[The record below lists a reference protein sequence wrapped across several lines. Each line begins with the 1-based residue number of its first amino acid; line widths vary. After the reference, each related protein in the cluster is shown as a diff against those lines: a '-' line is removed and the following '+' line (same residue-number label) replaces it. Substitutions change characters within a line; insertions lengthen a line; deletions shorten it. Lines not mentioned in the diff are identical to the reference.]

1 MNNLLAFVWL
11 VIIGTN
17 GAQVYSD
24 EQWHYQGWTILLGA
38 LYFPFVYQTQFLR
51 LLLSKDFQLVL
62 LLLALPI
69 LLMLFSDRSFD
80 RGDYT
85 SQISIVLVFVVAS
98 TIALR
103 DDFDHA
109 LAMTAIVIVAIG
121 TALNLYEL
129 FIENN
134 VWSNAPGRSA
144 GFYRNP
150 NISGEALV
158 GYGMIFMLARSGK
171 LRIADLVVVAMALAG
186 VIATFSRGGILAGPL
201 LLAAAVGM
209 RAQTKHMPGIVA
221 GSIAVS
227 LLSLEFFSYIFYNLE
242 LSEDAS
248 VRIFSLID
256 SFGVGD
262 FMADRGEVG
271 MHSFT
276 VAMESPITGAGA
288 GTISRMVQGPHNMF
302 IAVLVESGMVGVAIY
317 VASIIRLT
325 LVALRAERAY
335 SGRIL
340 LVVGWLTIFSF
351 VSHTLLSNAGTI
363 PLLGFAVARACQI
376 ASGAVRTNR

>member
-1 MNNLLAFVWL
+1 MNNLLALVWL

-24 EQWHYQGWTILLGA
+24 EEWHYQGWTILAGA

-51 LLLSKDFQLVL
+51 LLLFKDFHLVL

-69 LLMLFSDRSFD
+69 LLMLLSDRSFD
-80 RGDYT
+80 RGEYT
-85 SQISIVLVFVVAS
+85 SQIGIVLIFVVAS

-109 LAMTAIVIVAIG
+109 LAIAAFVIVAIG

-134 VWSNAPGRSA
+134 VWSSAPGRSA

-158 GYGMIFMLARSGK
+158 GYGLIFMLARSGK
-171 LRIADLVVVAMALAG
+171 LRIADLLVVAVALAG

-201 LLAAAVGM
+201 LLAAAAGM
-209 RAQTKHMPGIVA
+209 RAQTEHMLGIVA

-227 LLSLEFFSYIFYNLE
+227 LLSLEFFSYIFYNVE

-256 SFGVGD
+256 DLGVGD
-262 FMADRGEVG
+262 FMAERGELG
-271 MHSFT
+271 MISFDL
-276 VAMESPITGAGA
+276 AMESPITGLGA
-288 GTISRMVQGPHNMF
+288 GTISQMAQGPHNTF
-302 IAVLVESGMVGVAIY
+302 IAVLVESGMVGVVIY
-317 VASIIRLT
+317 VASMIRLT

-335 SGRIL
+335 AGRIL
-340 LVVGWLTIFSF
+340 LVVGWLIIFSF
-351 VSHTLLSNAGTI
+351 VSHTVLSNAPTI

-376 ASGAVRTNR
+376 TSRAVRTNR

>member
-24 EQWHYQGWTILLGA
+24 EEWHYQGWTILVGA

-69 LLMLFSDRSFD
+69 LLMLHSDRSFD

-109 LAMTAIVIVAIG
+109 LAMTAFVIVAIG

-134 VWSNAPGRSA
+134 VWSSAPGRSA
-144 GFYRNP
+144 GFYMNP
-150 NISGEALV
+150 NISGEVLV

-201 LLAAAVGM
+201 LLAAAAAM
-209 RAQTKHMPGIVA
+209 RAQTKHMSGIVA
-221 GSIAVS
+221 GGIALS
-227 LLSLEFFSYIFYNLE
+227 LLSLGFFSYIFNNLD

-248 VRIFSLID
+248 VRVFSLID

-262 FMADRGEVG
+262 YEADRGELG
-271 MHSFT
+271 MQSFD
-276 VAMESPITGAGA
+276 VAMESPITGLGA
-288 GTISRMVQGPHNMF
+288 GTISQMVQGPHNMF
-302 IAVLVESGMVGVAIY
+302 IAVLVESGMVGVVIY
-317 VASIIRLT
+317 GASIIRLT

-340 LVVGWLTIFSF
+340 LVVGWLIIFSF

-376 ASGAVRTNR
+376 TSGAVRTNR

>member
-24 EQWHYQGWTILLGA
+24 EQWHYQGWIILAGA
-38 LYFPFVYQTQFLR
+38 LYFSFVYQVQFLR
-51 LLLSKDFQLVL
+51 LLLFKDFQLVL

-85 SQISIVLVFVVAS
+85 SQIGIVLVFVVAS

-103 DDFDHA
+103 DDFDRV
-109 LAMTAIVIVAIG
+109 LAMAAFVIVAIG

-134 VWSNAPGRSA
+134 VWSGAPGRSA

-158 GYGMIFMLARSGK
+158 GYGLIFMLARSGK
-171 LRIADLVVVAMALAG
+171 LRIADLLVTAMALAG

-201 LLAAAVGM
+201 LLAAAVAM

-221 GSIAVS
+221 GGIALS
-227 LLSLEFFSYIFYNLE
+227 LLSFGFFSYIFQNLD

-248 VRIFSLID
+248 VRVFSLID

-262 FMADRGEVG
+262 YEADRGELAMV
-271 MHSFT
+271 SFNL
-276 VAMESPITGAGA
+276 AMESPITGLGA

-302 IAVLVESGMVGVAIY
+302 IAVLVESGMVGVVIY
-317 VASIIRLT
+317 FASIIRLT

-340 LVVGWLTIFSF
+340 LVVGWLIVFSF

-376 ASGAVRTNR
+376 TNGAVRTNR

>member
-11 VIIGTN
+11 VVIGTN
-17 GAQVYSD
+17 VAQVYSD
-24 EQWHYQGWTILLGA
+24 EEWHYQGWTILVGA
-38 LYFPFVYQTQFLR
+38 LYFLFVYQVQFLR

-69 LLMLFSDRSFD
+69 LLMLLSDRSFD

-98 TIALR
+98 MIALR

-109 LAMTAIVIVAIG
+109 LAMTAFVIVAIG

-129 FIENN
+129 FVENN

-158 GYGMIFMLARSGK
+158 GYAMIFMLARSGK
-171 LRIADLVVVAMALAG
+171 LRIVDLVVMATALAG

-201 LLAAAVGM
+201 LLAAAAGM
-209 RAQTKHMPGIVA
+209 RSQTKHMPRVVA
-221 GSIAVS
+221 GGIAVS
-227 LLSLEFFSYIFYNLE
+227 LLSLEFFSYIFYNVD

-248 VRIFSLID
+248 LRIFSLID

-271 MHSFT
+271 MHAFN
-276 VAMESPITGAGA
+276 VAMESPISGLGA

-302 IAVLVESGMVGVAIY
+302 IAILVESGMAGVFIY

-325 LVALRAERAY
+325 RVALRAERAY

-340 LVVGWLTIFSF
+340 LVVGFLIVFSF

-363 PLLGFAVARACQI
+363 PLLGLAVARACQI
-376 ASGAVRTNR
+376 TNGAVRTNR